1 MTSDITPDVPP
12 RIRCE
17 AIKSPSTSL
26 NPVCHH
32 SHGTVL
38 RYPGPARHDP
48 PIDDPAFLIGLALGH
63 VRQGDGLTGTV
74 PDTVIS
80 RLQTQAE
87 RGNPACRLMLD
98 WLAHRNRD
106 LLASARPDPSQP
118 HPTQHCLGRRRIRE
132 CRQAAPGSLKKH
144 TSKKAGSSDPKTAII
159 AAMTEGRIDE

>member
-1 MTSDITPDVPP
+1 MSSDITPDAPP

-17 AIKSPSTSL
+17 ATKSSSTSQ
-26 NPVCHH
+26 NPVCHR

-48 PIDDPAFLIGLALGH
+48 PADDPAFLIGLALGH

-80 RLQTQAE
+80 RLQAQAE

-98 WLAHRNRD
+98 WLRNRNSG
-106 LLASARPDPSQP
+106 LVASARPDPIKP
-118 HPTQHCLGRRRIRE
+118 HRPDRRLIRE
-132 CRQAAPGSLKKH
+132 RRQAGSGSLKKR
-144 TSKKAGSSDPKTAII
+144 TSKKAGSSGPQTAII
-159 AAMTEGRIDE
+159 AAMTKGKADE

>member
-17 AIKSPSTSL
+17 AIKSSSTSL

-48 PIDDPAFLIGLALGH
+48 PAEDPAFLIGLALGH
-63 VRQGDGLTGTV
+63 VRQGDGLTGTL
-74 PDTVIS
+74 PDWIIS
-80 RLQTQAE
+80 RLRAQAE

-98 WLAHRNRD
+98 WLVNRNSG
-106 LLASARPDPSQP
+106 LVASSRPDPIKP
-118 HPTQHCLGRRRIRE
+118 HRPDRRRVRE
-132 CRQAAPGSLKKH
+132 RRQAGPGSLK
-144 TSKKAGSSDPKTAII
+144 TRTPVEAGSSGPKTAIN

>member
-17 AIKSPSTSL
+17 ATKSPSTSL
-26 NPVCHH
+26 NPTCHRA
-32 SHGTVL
+32 HGTVL

-48 PIDDPAFLIGLALGH
+48 LADDPAFLIGLTLGH

-80 RLQTQAE
+80 RMQAQAD
-87 RGNPACRLMLD
+87 RGNPACRLLLD

-106 LLASARPDPSQP
+106 LVAPLQSDAGDRSPAEPRP
-118 HPTQHCLGRRRIRE
+118 LRRRIRE
-132 CRQAAPGSLKKH
+132 RRQAAPGSLKKR
-144 TSKKAGSSDPKTAII
+144 TSTRAGSSGPKTAII
-159 AAMTEGRIDE
+159 AAMAEGRIDE

>member
-1 MTSDITPDVPP
+1 MTSDSTPDVPP

-26 NPVCHH
+26 NPTRHR

-48 PIDDPAFLIGLALGH
+48 PDDDPAFLIGLALGH
-63 VRQGDGLTGTV
+63 VRQSDGLTGTV

-80 RLQTQAE
+80 RLQAQAG
-87 RGNPACRLMLD
+87 RGNPACRLLLD

-106 LLASARPDPSQP
+106 LVAPLQSDAGDRSPVEPRP
-118 HPTQHCLGRRRIRE
+118 LRRRIRE
-132 CRQAAPGSLKKH
+132 RRRAGPGSLKKH
-144 TSKKAGSSDPKTAII
+144 TSKKAGSPGPKTAII
-159 AAMTEGRIDE
+159 AAMTEGQIDE

>member
-1 MTSDITPDVPP
+1 MSSDITPDVPP

-17 AIKSPSTSL
+17 AIKSPSTSQ
-26 NPVCHH
+26 NPVCHR

-80 RLQTQAE
+80 RLQAQAE

-106 LLASARPDPSQP
+106 LVAPLQSDTDDPSP
-118 HPTQHCLGRRRIRE
+118 AKPRPRRHRIRE
-132 CRQAAPGSLKKH
+132 RRQAGPGSLKKH
-144 TSKKAGSSDPKTAII
+144 TLKKAGASDPKTAII